1 MSNFNRVLKVGV
13 LPVLI
18 LVASGVVAYFIFES
32 RAEPSKKEREE
43 VGVAVETMS
52 IERKK
57 VRPTVTA
64 SGAVVPARQLDVM
77 PQVGGRITWLYES
90 LDPGTFVDEGQK
102 LFRIEASDYRLRVK
116 QAQAQLDQAEAQLAI
131 EAGQQEVA
139 REEWEMFKDQVDNP
153 DADASLA
160 LREPQLRSAE
170 VSVESAEANLESAR
184 LNLRRT
190 SLRAPFN
197 AVIVQSNAELQQLV
211 GTQSQIARLVGTD
224 TFWVRVSLPVD
235 MLRYIDIP
243 GLRGGSGDPE
253 AASKVTI
260 RQDVGGHAV
269 ERSGRVIRLLSDL
282 DPAGRMARV
291 LVSID
296 DPYGLE
302 QTTEDGLRPYPI
314 LLDAYV
320 DVEIETNRSPELI
333 ELPREALREGDE
345 AYVYSPENK
354 TLDVRQVD
362 IHWRREDSVLV
373 ADGLEEG
380 DQVITSPL
388 ANPVEG
394 MLLQRADEVA
404 EAQPTSARPEAGEAE
419 EATNE

>member
-1 MSNFNRVLKVGV
+1 MSNFNKVLKVGIV
-13 LPVLI
+13 PVLI
-18 LVASGVVAYFIFES
+18 LVASGIVAYFIVES
-32 RAEPSKKEREE
+32 RAEPSKKQREA
-43 VGVAVETMS
+43 VGVAVQTMVV
-52 IERKK
+52 ERKS
-57 VRPTVTA
+57 VRPEVSA

-77 PQVGGRITWLYES
+77 PQVGGRLTWLYES
-90 LDPGTFVDEGQK
+90 LDPGTFVEEGQQ
-102 LFRIEASDYRLRVK
+102 LFRIDPSDYRLGVD
-116 QAQAQLDQAEAQLAI
+116 QAQAQLDQAQAQLAI

-139 REEWEMFKDQVDNP
+139 REEWEMFKGEIDNP
-153 DADASLA
+153 DADPSLA
-160 LREPQLRSAE
+160 LREPQLRSAK
-170 VSVESAEANLESAR
+170 VSVDSAQANLESAK

-190 SLRAPFN
+190 SFRAPFN
-197 AVIVQSNAELQQLV
+197 AVITQSNAELQQLV

-224 TFWVRVSLPVD
+224 EFWVRVSLPVG

-253 AASKVTI
+253 AAARVTI
-260 RQDVGGHAV
+260 RQDVGGHSV
-269 ERSGRVIRLLSDL
+269 ERSGEVLRLLSEL

-302 QTTEDGLRPYPI
+302 QTTEDGLRPYPV

-345 AYVYSPENK
+345 AYVFDPEDNV
-354 TLDVRQVD
+354 LDVRKVD
-362 IHWRREDSVLV
+362 IHWRRPDSVLI

-388 ANPVEG
+388 ANAVDG
-394 MLLQRADEVA
+394 MLLQRAED
-404 EAQPTSARPEAGEAE
+404 AE
-419 EATNE
+419 EAEPAAAEQAGDEGEEATDE